1 MMLVVLNMDRP
12 GEEERTYISMGV
24 LMSNLTMEE
33 CDVRLHLSP
42 VRSVLFDIREIIQ
55 TKM

>member
-1 MMLVVLNMDRP
+1 MMLVVLNMDRQT

-24 LMSNLTMEE
+24 LMSNLKMEE
-33 CDVRLHLSP
+33 CDVHLHLSP

-55 TKM
+55 T